1 MDDDSP
7 DDAPKIDREAILSRR
22 RLLIA
27 LATSGLIAPGRR
39 AVAQGPSVCLSP
51 PRPPPE
57 LEPVYTLELAG
68 DTLTSEQRE
77 RIAAVARTW
86 TDQHTPTSLW
96 VHAHLR
102 AGASDA
108 ARRAALERAEIV
120 AAELRRHAVPAQYV
134 VSAAEPPYWARL
146 GPPVRIT
153 ARGVTLWL
161 QRV

>member
-1 MDDDSP
+1 MADDSP

-22 RLLIA
+22 RLLIT
-27 LATSGLIAPGRR
+27 LATSGLIAPCTR

-68 DTLTSEQRE
+68 DALTAEQRE

-86 TDQHTPTSLW
+86 THQHTPTSLW

-120 AAELRRHAVPAQYV
+120 AAELHRHDVPARYV
-134 VSAAEPPYWARL
+134 LSTAEPPYWARL